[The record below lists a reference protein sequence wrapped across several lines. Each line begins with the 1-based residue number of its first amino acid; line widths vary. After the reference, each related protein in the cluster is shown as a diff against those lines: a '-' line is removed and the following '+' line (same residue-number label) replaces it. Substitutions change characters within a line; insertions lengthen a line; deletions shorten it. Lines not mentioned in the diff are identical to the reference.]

1 MSIKNKKKTK
11 GNLFIEQSAC
21 VCVCVHAFAVD
32 SFCLKMHVETRICTV
47 SFCNLYSTTIITFLT
62 QDIDDWISFV

>member
-1 MSIKNKKKTK
+1 
-11 GNLFIEQSAC
+11 

-32 SFCLKMHVETRICTV
+32 SFCLKMHVDTRICTV